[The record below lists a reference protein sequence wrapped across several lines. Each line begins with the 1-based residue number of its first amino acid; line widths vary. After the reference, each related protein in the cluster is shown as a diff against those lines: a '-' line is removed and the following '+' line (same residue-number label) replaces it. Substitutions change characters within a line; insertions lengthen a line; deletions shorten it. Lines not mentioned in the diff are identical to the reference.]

1 MINLDTGKIILI
13 IISVALMTCLGSLGA
28 ICFKRTSINGGKF
41 NVAELLKNKWLYIGG
56 ILYVAG
62 AVFNI
67 LVLRFLPYSVVLPL
81 SSITYVW
88 TIFFSNRFFH
98 EKINKFKI
106 LAMCC
111 IGIGVVLLIL

>member
-1 MINLDTGKIILI
+1 MSNLDMGKIILI

-28 ICFKRTSINGGKF
+28 ICFKKTSISGGF
-41 NVAELLKNKWLYIGG
+41 NVKELAKNKWLYIGG
-56 ILYVAG
+56 VLYVAG

-67 LVLRFLPYSVVLPL
+67 IVLRFLPYSVVLPF
-81 SSITYVW
+81 SSITYIW

-106 LAMCC
+106 LAICC
-111 IGIGVVLLIL
+111 IVIGVVLLIL